1 MNGESAKVGMD
12 SLLGA
17 WIKAS
22 SDYWLNAARDWP
34 KMPDLGEG
42 FAALFAVPKSPTME
56 SWQSSIKVWQ
66 AMAASFSQPDA
77 LETLLKGA
85 SASPE
90 ITMKM
95 IRTVWDGYF
104 NVYQHWVQ
112 KLGKLGETTEP
123 YKFENLD
130 QEVFKHWLE
139 LYEKEIQPYL
149 KAPQLGLNRFYQER
163 ANQLIDRY
171 NLYQA
176 AMSELMHIIYVP
188 LEKSVK
194 VMQDKFE
201 DLAREGQLSENF
213 KDYYNMWIKILEG
226 HYMTLFKSPEYL
238 QSLSKTLTAVADY
251 KTAQHQMLTDLLQ
264 ALPIPTHRDMDDLS
278 KELYLLKKRVKELE
292 ARLPDKA

>member
-1 MNGESAKVGMD
+1 MNGDSAKAGMD

-22 SDYWLNAARDWP
+22 SDYWLDAARDWP
-34 KMPDLGEG
+34 KMPELGEG
-42 FAALFAVPKSPTME
+42 FAALFGAPKSRAAE

-66 AMAASFSQPDA
+66 AMAASLNQPDA
-77 LETLLKGA
+77 LETFFKGA
-85 SASPE
+85 GASPE
-90 ITMKM
+90 IGMKM
-95 IRTVWDGYF
+95 IRTVWDGYL
-104 NVYQHWVQ
+104 NVHQHWVQ
-112 KLGKLGETTEP
+112 KLGKLGEATEP
-123 YKFENLD
+123 YKFDNLD
-130 QEVFKHWLE
+130 QEVFTKWLE
-139 LYEKEIQPYL
+139 LYEKEVQPYL
-149 KAPQLGLNRFYQER
+149 RAPQLGLTRFYQER
-163 ANQLIDRY
+163 ANQFIDKY

-176 AMSELMHIIYVP
+176 AISELLHLIYVP

-201 DLAREGQLSENF
+201 ELAQEGQLSENF
-213 KDYYNMWIKILEG
+213 KEYYNMWIKILEG

-238 QSLSKTLTAVADY
+238 QSLSRTLTAVADY

-292 ARLPDKA
+292 ARLQDQP

>member
-1 MNGESAKVGMD
+1 MNGDSAKAGMD

-17 WIKAS
+17 WIKTS
-22 SDYWLNAARDWP
+22 TDYWLNAARDWP
-34 KMPDLGEG
+34 KMPEPGEG
-42 FAALFAVPKSPTME
+42 FAALFGDPKSRAAE

-77 LETLLKGA
+77 LEAFLKGA
-85 SASPE
+85 GASPE
-90 ITMKM
+90 IAMKM
-95 IRTVWDGYF
+95 VRTVWDGYA

-123 YKFENLD
+123 YKFDNLD
-130 QEVFKHWLE
+130 REVFNKWLE
-139 LYEKEIQPYL
+139 LYEKEVQPYL
-149 KAPQLGLNRFYQER
+149 KAPQLGLTRFYQER
-163 ANQLIDRY
+163 ANQFIDKY

-176 AMSELMHIIYVP
+176 AMSELLHLIYVP

-201 DLAREGQLSENF
+201 ELARDGQLSENF
-213 KDYYNMWIKILEG
+213 KEYYNMWIKILEG

-238 QSLSKTLTAVADY
+238 QSLSRTLTAVADY

-292 ARLPDKA
+292 ARLQDQS